1 MDEKRAHV
9 LAHEL
14 HEMQQQAQQQQLY
27 MRNLSEAQARM
38 DAGSLSSE
46 VIRLLFCWSALQARS
61 GDMCGVLTMLFAG
74 V

>member
-1 MDEKRAHV
+1 MCVD
-9 LAHEL
+9 
-14 HEMQQQAQQQQLY
+14 
-27 MRNLSEAQARM
+27 LSEAQARM